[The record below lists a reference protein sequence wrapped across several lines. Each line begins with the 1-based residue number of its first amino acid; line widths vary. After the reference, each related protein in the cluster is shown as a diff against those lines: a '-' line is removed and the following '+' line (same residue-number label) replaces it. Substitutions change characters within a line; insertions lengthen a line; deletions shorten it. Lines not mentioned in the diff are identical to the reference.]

1 MEVSPFA
8 LFGCSCSAYLR
19 PGPHKAALRVI
30 QVVES
35 VNLLLFVHHHALP
48 LKSKRAVSLSSF
60 DLSYLIVICSFRFFF
75 VGAMFSSLWVRSDL
89 LKSDWY
95 WFFWK
100 IGKNPF
106 EVGNIK
112 KVFEKFEKVWF
123 RKKRR
128 ENKSYQTENRNKDT
142 RLRKKLQ
149 KRGAAVRFNGPSDVL
164 LLSKAPSGTRVRR
177 SRNNC
182 RNRRSKIK
190 RHHRLDT
197 GPTLCLP
204 PLRLAMHV
212 LKLGEFWLGV
222 LEVNKGVCIG
232 TFNADALVGS

>member
-1 MEVSPFA
+1 
-8 LFGCSCSAYLR
+8 
-19 PGPHKAALRVI
+19 
-30 QVVES
+30 
-35 VNLLLFVHHHALP
+35 
-48 LKSKRAVSLSSF
+48 
-60 DLSYLIVICSFRFFF
+60 
-75 VGAMFSSLWVRSDL
+75 MFSSLWVRSDL

-95 WFFWK
+95 WFFERLERTHLK
-100 IGKNPF
+100 L
-106 EVGNIK
+106 ETSK
-112 KVFEKFEKVWF
+112 KCLKSLKKCDSE
-123 RKKRR
+123 KKRR

-212 LKLGEFWLGV
+212 LKLGEFWMLTRASALGHSMQTPL
-222 LEVNKGVCIG
+222 LEIK
-232 TFNADALVGS
+232 LW